1 MHLSQQYHLL
11 WSLCAIGYTSMLIEI
26 QNIICYVSYILIVND
41 AKFICYWKNTG
52 LIIKYKKLK
61 FKIYY
66 ILRFFLSIKMY
77 NAF

>member
-1 MHLSQQYHLL
+1 MMQ
-11 WSLCAIGYTSMLIEI
+11 SLYAIE
-26 QNIICYVSYILIVND
+26 
-41 AKFICYWKNTG
+41 KNTG